1 MTPEREARLLD
12 VLGRRQLDLTLITD
26 QVHKT
31 RNISALVRNCDAV
44 GISDMHFVEPK
55 EGYRTFRGTTMGS
68 DRWVE
73 LHRHD
78 TTESAIATVQA
89 QGMKVFAAHLSATA
103 VDFHEVDYT
112 QPCAILMGAE
122 RAGVS
127 ELAAKMADQH
137 IIIPM
142 LGMVES
148 FNVATAS
155 GIILVEAQ
163 RQRLRAG
170 LYERDGLDPE
180 RTAKYL
186 FEARYPRIVE
196 FCRLCEEPYPDY
208 TARGELVDPQ
218 AVQPL
223 VSRGLVLQAAEKIK
237 PCPRNRSKVS

>member
-1 MTPEREARLLD
+1 MTPEREARLLE

-44 GISDMHFVEPK
+44 GIADMHFVEPK

-68 DRWVE
+68 DQWVE
-73 LHRHD
+73 LHRHES
-78 TTESAIATVQA
+78 TEEAINQVRA
-89 QGMKVFAAHLSATA
+89 QGMKVYAAHLSPSA

-122 RAGVS
+122 KAGVS
-127 ELAAKMADQH
+127 EIAAQMADKH
-137 IIIPM
+137 IVVPM

-163 RQRLRAG
+163 RQRLLAG
-170 LYERDGLDPE
+170 MYERDGLDPE
-180 RTAKYL
+180 RTARYL

-208 TARGELVDPQ
+208 TARGELSDPQ

-223 VSRGLVLQAAEKIK
+223 VSRGLAMQAAQKK
-237 PCPRNRSKVS
+237 TCPRNRSKVK

>member
-1 MTPEREARLLD
+1 MTPEREARLLA
-12 VLGRRQLDLTLITD
+12 VLGRRQMDLTLITD
-26 QVHKT
+26 QVHKA

-73 LHRHD
+73 LHRHA
-78 TTESAIATVQA
+78 TTQAAIRQVKR
-89 QGMKVFAAHLSATA
+89 QGMQVFAAHLSADA
-103 VDFHEVDYT
+103 VDFHDVDYT

-122 RAGVS
+122 KAGVS
-127 ELAAKMADQH
+127 AEAAKMVDQH
-137 IIIPM
+137 IVVPM
-142 LGMVES
+142 LGMVDS
-148 FNVATAS
+148 LNVATAS

-163 RQRLRAG
+163 RQRLQAG
-170 LYERDGLDPE
+170 MYQRSGLDPE
-180 RTAKYL
+180 RTARYL

-208 TARGELVDPQ
+208 TARGELVDPE

-223 VSRGLVLQAAEKIK
+223 VSRGLALQALEKR
-237 PCPRNRSKVS
+237 PCPRNRSKVF